1 MEWWMWVVGGV
12 LLLAA
17 EVLTPGSFFLFFF
30 GIGGILTGMLAKF
43 DIVTDW
49 SMEWIVWSAVSLV
62 TMVLF
67 RPTLVRLAKNIAPAN
82 LETYVGETATPMADI
97 APGAVGQAELRGVP
111 WTAENIGTGPV
122 VKGQRCRVVAL
133 EGLKL
138 KLRAD

>member
-17 EVLTPGSFFLFFF
+17 EVLTPGLFFLFFF
-30 GIGGILTGMLAKF
+30 GIGGILTGILSKF
-43 DIVTDW
+43 GVVADP
-49 SMEWIVWSAVSLV
+49 SMEWIVWSAVSV
-62 TMVLF
+62 VSMVIF
-67 RPTLVRLAKNIAPAN
+67 RPMLLRLAKNIAPAN
-82 LETYVGETATPMADI
+82 LETYVGETAIPTADI
-97 APGAVGQAELRGVP
+97 APGAIGQAELRGVP
-111 WTAENIGTGPV
+111 WTAENVGTSSV

>member
-30 GIGGILTGMLAKF
+30 GVGGILTGLLAKF
-43 DIVTDW
+43 GVVTEW
-49 SMEWIVWSAVSLV
+49 SLEWIVWSAVSIV
-62 TMVLF
+62 TMVMF

-82 LETYVGETATPMADI
+82 LDTYVGETATAASDI
-97 APGAVGQAELRGVP
+97 APGAIGHAELRGVP
-111 WTAENIGTGPV
+111 WTAENVGATSV
-122 VKGQRCRVVAL
+122 AKGQRCRVVAL